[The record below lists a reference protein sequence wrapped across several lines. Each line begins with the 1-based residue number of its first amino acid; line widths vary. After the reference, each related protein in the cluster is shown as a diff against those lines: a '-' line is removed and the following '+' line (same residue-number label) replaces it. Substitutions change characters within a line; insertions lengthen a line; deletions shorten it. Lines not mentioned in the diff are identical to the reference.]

1 VSLKK
6 SLWTLGIL
14 VLFGIVSIFI
24 FEKWLMRTL
33 PDRINSNADRAY
45 DILFEDVDIRLFS
58 GSIELHQ
65 ISLHPL
71 QEGMATTM
79 TGTMKSVRLGGVN
92 MLDLIFSKVLDVQE
106 LRLEVPKFVLVKIDS
121 VSKKPADISKAF
133 QGLFGDIVSRGVIHN
148 VIINDGSGEF
158 YTQSDSLRKFGS
170 FEGFYISAV
179 DLETDSVRLNY
190 AIPFKLESIETR
202 FKNLQINIGEDQ
214 TFTLGELN
222 YDSKEDALDFFDLK
236 LAYDDSNLA
245 VAKRSDV
252 QKDYIEVELK
262 RLRIERINAR
272 SSIYGNWSIV
282 AELITIDSLNLY
294 DVRNKNKPRPKEP
307 VKPMFEGM
315 VELIPFPLE
324 VDTIKVFNSQI
335 TYSEI
340 SEGKSDPGNLNF
352 EQLSAVISRVISTDS
367 LQSGD
372 MAIHGEA
379 VLNGFAPM
387 YMDVTVPYGRNGT
400 EEKFHLKASV
410 DPFSLPSLNGIL
422 GDLVSVNINSG
433 SMEMLEITMN
443 ATPYSS
449 SNFMKFHYK
458 DLKLEL
464 RDEDKKKKKLMST
477 ISNILISSNNLPENR
492 NYKTATFQTERNIYR
507 GTFNLIW
514 ESLRE
519 GMLEI
524 APGDLMQLLLKEQDP
539 SDGGKRR

>member
-1 VSLKK
+1 MKK
-6 SLWTLGIL
+6 ILWVLGIL
-14 VLFGIVSIFI
+14 ILLAVSSIFI
-24 FEKWLMRTL
+24 LEKWLMRTL
-33 PDRINSNADRAY
+33 PDRINANADRAY
-45 DILFEDVDIRLFS
+45 DILFEEVDVRLFS
-58 GSIELHQ
+58 GSIELQ
-65 ISLHPL
+65 KISLRPL
-71 QEGMATTM
+71 KEGMATTM

-92 MLDLIFSKVLDVQE
+92 MLDLIFSKVLEVEE
-106 LRLEVPKFVLVKIDS
+106 LRLEVPKFVLVRIDS

-148 VIINDGSGEF
+148 VILNDGSGEF

-202 FKNLQINIGEDQ
+202 LKNLQINIGEEQ
-214 TFTLGELN
+214 TFTLSELN
-222 YDSKEDALDFFDLK
+222 YNSKEDALDFFDLK

-252 QKDYIEVELK
+252 QKDYIEIELK
-262 RLRIERINAR
+262 HLRIEKINTR

-282 AELITIDSLNLY
+282 AGLITIDSLNLH

-340 SEGKSDPGNLNF
+340 SEGKSSPGNLNF
-352 EQLSAVISRVISTDS
+352 EQLSAVISHVVSTDS
-367 LQSGD
+367 LQSGE
-372 MAIHGEA
+372 MTIHGEA

-387 YMDVTVPYGRNGT
+387 YMDVTVPYGRYGA

-433 SMEMLEITMN
+433 SMEKLEITMN
-443 ATPYSS
+443 ATPYAS
-449 SNFMKFHYK
+449 SNFMKFHYN

-524 APGDLMQLLLKEQDP
+524 APGDLMQLILSEQDP
-539 SDGGKRR
+539 ADGGKRR